1 MVRLIASLVGAA
13 FGDPRRIGADF
24 AFTALFIALV
34 ASLWRGRV
42 TFWTVAAAGGA
53 SALTYR
59 FIGPPWPVAAG
70 AMCGLAAAWLAA
82 GRDLGAPSPAVLVA
96 VIAPSALAT
105 GWPETAAALVAAV
118 AATRLPLLG
127 VVAVGV
133 LAVVGF
139 RAL

>member
-1 MVRLIASLVGAA
+1 MSVDSTSLLAIFGMAAVTYFTRLAGLALAGRLSLSPRAQAA
-13 FGDPRRIGADF
+13 FDAIP
-24 AFTALFIALV
+24 
-34 ASLWRGRV
+34 
-42 TFWTVAAAGGA
+42 
-53 SALTYR
+53 
-59 FIGPPWPVAAG
+59 
-70 AMCGLAAAWLAA
+70 
-82 GRDLGAPSPAVLVA
+82 PAVLVA